1 MGFLSDFKEKRKVKY
16 LTNAFKVINNYT
28 PAFSTFNGGIYEMD
42 LTRSAIN
49 SISIHCSK
57 LNPVI
62 NGNYKHKKLSKLLS
76 TKPNYLMTTQQFL
89 QKLFTILLC
98 ENNAFIIPIYSDYT
112 ATEIIGLYPIRSSG
126 ARIVNYE
133 NQDYLIYKI
142 NQEEYVIEYSKVGH
156 LRNHFYTKE
165 YIGESNLPLMPTMD
179 LLNTQNEGI
188 KEGIK
193 NSASIRFLA
202 RLTNTIL
209 PEHLKRE
216 RKALTEANLG
226 TDNNGGIMIF
236 DNKYADVKEI
246 SSKPFI
252 VDAEQM
258 NIIKNNVFNY
268 FHISE
273 KIIQNSAN
281 EDEWNAFYEGVIE
294 PFAIQLGQ
302 VLTNM
307 LMENKDIEK
316 GFCVIFESS
325 KLEFA
330 SNKTKLDFV
339 TQMFDRGQITVNQ
352 SLSIFHLPP
361 VKDGDKRYIR
371 KEYTEV
377 NNLDKEVLD
386 NGKQQGS
393 NSGNSSN

>member
-1 MGFLSDFKEKRKVKY
+1 MGLLSRFRENRNIKY
-16 LTNAFKVINNYT
+16 LTTAFKVINNYS
-28 PAFSTFNGGIYEMD
+28 PVFSTFNGGIYEME

-49 SISIHCSK
+49 SIATHCSK

-62 NGNYKHKKLSKLLS
+62 NGNYKHKRLSKLLT

-89 QKLFTILLC
+89 QKLFTILMC
-98 ENNAFIIPIYSDYT
+98 ENNAFIIPIYSDFT
-112 ATEIIGLYPIRSSG
+112 ATEIIGLYPVRSSG
-126 ARIVNYE
+126 TKIVTDE
-133 NQDYLIYKI
+133 GIDYLVYKI
-142 NQEEYVIEYSKVGH
+142 NQEEYSIEYSRVGH

-165 YIGESNLPLMPTMD
+165 YIGESNDVLMPTMD
-179 LLNTQNEGI
+179 LLNVQNEGI

-193 NSASIRFLA
+193 NSAAIRFLA

-209 PEHLKRE
+209 PEHLKSE

-252 VDAEQM
+252 VDSEQL

-281 EDEWNAFYEGVIE
+281 EDEWNAFYEGIIE
-294 PFAIQLGQ
+294 PLAIQLGQ

-307 LMENKDIEK
+307 LMDNKDIEK
-316 GFCVIFESS
+316 GYGVIFESS
-325 KLEFA
+325 RLQFA
-330 SNKTKLDFV
+330 SNKTKLEFV
-339 TQMFDRGQITVNQ
+339 TQMFDRGQITTNQ
-352 SLSIFHLPP
+352 SLHIFNLPP

-377 NNLDKEVLD
+377 NNLDKEVL
-386 NGKQQGS
+386 NNEQ
-393 NSGNSSN
+393 

>member
-1 MGFLSDFKEKRKVKY
+1 MGIFKRYQEKQKVKY
-16 LTNAFKVINNYT
+16 LTNAFKVINSYS

-49 SISIHCSK
+49 SIATHCSK

-62 NGNYKHKKLSKLLS
+62 HGNYKHKKLSKLLA

-98 ENNAFIIPIYSDYT
+98 ENNAFIVPIYSDET
-112 ATEIIGLYPIRSSG
+112 ATEMIGLYPVRSSG
-126 ARIVNYE
+126 ARFITADNE
-133 NQDYLIYKI
+133 DYLIYKI
-142 NQEEYVIEYSKVGH
+142 GQEEYIIEYARVGH

-165 YIGESNLPLMPTMD
+165 YIGENNRPLMPTME
-179 LLNTQNEGI
+179 LQNTQNEGI

-209 PEHLKRE
+209 PEHLKKE

-236 DNKYADVKEI
+236 DNKYAEVKEI
-246 SSKPFI
+246 DSKPFI

-258 NIIKNNVFNY
+258 SIIKNNVFNY

-281 EDEWNAFYEGVIE
+281 EDEWNAFYEGAIE

-307 LMENKDIEK
+307 LMEDKDIEK
-316 GFCVIFESS
+316 GFGVLFEAS

-330 SNKTKLDFV
+330 SNKTKLEFA

-361 VKDGDKRYIR
+361 VEDGDKRYIR

-377 NNLDKEVLD
+377 TNLDKEVLN
-386 NGKQQGS
+386 NGE
-393 NSGNSSN
+393 

>member
-1 MGFLSDFKEKRKVKY
+1 MGMFKRYKEKQKVKY
-16 LTNAFKVINNYT
+16 LTNAFKVINSYS

-49 SISIHCSK
+49 SIATHCSK

-62 NGNYKHKKLSKLLS
+62 HGNYKHKKLSKLLA

-98 ENNAFIIPIYSDYT
+98 ENNAFIVPIYSDET
-112 ATEIIGLYPIRSSG
+112 ATEMIGLYPVRSNG
-126 ARIVNYE
+126 ARFITADNE
-133 NQDYLIYKI
+133 DYLIYKI
-142 NQEEYVIEYSKVGH
+142 GQEEYIIEYSRVGH

-165 YIGESNLPLMPTMD
+165 YIGENNRPLMPTMD
-179 LLNTQNEGI
+179 LQNTQNEGI

-209 PEHLKRE
+209 PEHLKQE

-236 DNKYADVKEI
+236 DNKYAEVKEI
-246 SSKPFI
+246 DSKPFI

-258 NIIKNNVFNY
+258 SIIKNNVFNY

-281 EDEWNAFYEGVIE
+281 EDEWNAFYEGAIE

-307 LMENKDIEK
+307 LMEDKDIEK
-316 GFCVIFESS
+316 GFGVLFEAS

-330 SNKTKLDFV
+330 SNKTKLEFA

-361 VKDGDKRYIR
+361 VDDGDKRYIR

-377 NNLDKEVLD
+377 TNLDKEVLD
-386 NGKQQGS
+386 NGE
-393 NSGNSSN
+393 

>member
-1 MGFLSDFKEKRKVKY
+1 MGIFSKFKEERKLQY
-16 LTNAFKVINNYT
+16 LTNSFRVINNYS
-28 PAFSTFNGGIYEMD
+28 PAFSTFNGGIYEME

-49 SISIHCSK
+49 SIAMHCSK

-62 NGNYKHKKLSKLLS
+62 HGNYKHKRLSKLLA

-98 ENNAFIIPIYSDYT
+98 ENNAFIVPIYVDSL
-112 ATEIIGLYPIRSSG
+112 AEEIVGLYPVRSSG

-133 NQDYLIYKI
+133 DEDYLVYKL
-142 NQEEYVIEYSKVGH
+142 NQEEYAIEYKRVGH
-156 LRNHFYTKE
+156 LRNHFYTQE
-165 YIGESNLPLMPTMD
+165 YVGESNEPMNPTMD

-193 NSASIRFLA
+193 NAAAIRFLA

-209 PEHLKRE
+209 PEHLKKE
-216 RKALTEANLG
+216 RQALTEANLG

-258 NIIKNNVFNY
+258 NIIKNNVYNY

-273 KIIQNSAN
+273 KIIQNSAS
-281 EDEWNAFYEGVIE
+281 EDEWNAFYEGLIE

-302 VLTNM
+302 ALTNM
-307 LMENKDIEK
+307 LMSDKDIEK
-316 GFCVIFESS
+316 GYGVIFESS

-330 SNKTKLDFV
+330 SNRTKLDFSS
-339 TQMFDRGQITVNQ
+339 QMFDRGVISINQ
-352 SLSIFHLPP
+352 VLSIFHMPP

-377 NNLDKEVLD
+377 NNLDKEVLN
-386 NGKQQGS
+386 NGTE
-393 NSGNSSN
+393 

>member
-1 MGFLSDFKEKRKVKY
+1 MGLFDKFIEARKVKY
-16 LTNAFKVINNYT
+16 LTNSFKVINNYS
-28 PAFSTFNGGIYEMD
+28 PAFSTFNGGIYEME

-49 SISIHCSK
+49 SIATHCSK
-57 LNPVI
+57 LNPI
-62 NGNYKHKKLSKLLS
+62 IHGSYKHKKLSKLLS

-89 QKLFTILLC
+89 AKLFTILMC
-98 ENNAFIIPIYSDYT
+98 ENNVFIVPIYSDFT
-112 ATEIIGLYPIRSSG
+112 ATEVVGLYPVRSSG
-126 ARIVNYE
+126 SKIVTDNGI
-133 NQDYLIYKI
+133 DYLVYKL
-142 NQEEYVIEYSKVGH
+142 NSEEYAIEYERVGH

-165 YIGESNLPLMPTMD
+165 FIGESNTALMPTMD

-209 PEHLKRE
+209 PEHLKKE
-216 RKALTEANLG
+216 RKVLTESNLG
-226 TDNNGGIMIF
+226 SDNNGGIMIF
-236 DNKYADVKEI
+236 DNKYAEVKEI

-258 NIIKNNVFNY
+258 GIIKNNVFNY

-273 KIIQNSAN
+273 AIIQNKAN
-281 EDEWNAFYEGVIE
+281 EDEWNSFYEGMIE
-294 PFAIQLGQ
+294 PLALQLGQ

-316 GFCVIFESS
+316 GYGVIFESS
-325 KLEFA
+325 RLQFA

-339 TQMFDRGQITVNQ
+339 TQMFDRGQITTNQ
-352 SLSIFHLPP
+352 SLKIFNLPP
-361 VKDGDKRYIR
+361 VEDGDKRYIR

-377 NNLDKEVLD
+377 NNLDKEVQND
-386 NGKQQGS
+386 GQAK
-393 NSGNSSN
+393 

>member
-1 MGFLSDFKEKRKVKY
+1 MGFLNYFKEKRKVRY
-16 LTNAFKVINNYT
+16 LTNSFKVINNYT
-28 PAFSTFNGGIYEMD
+28 PAFSTFNGGIYEME

-49 SISIHCSK
+49 SIAIHCSK

-62 NGNYKHKKLSKLLS
+62 NGNYKHKKLSKLLG

-98 ENNAFIIPIYSDYT
+98 ENNAFIVPIYSDYT
-112 ATEIIGLYPIRSSG
+112 ASEIIGLYPIRSSG

-133 NQDYLIYKI
+133 GIDYLVYKI
-142 NQEEYVIEYSKVGH
+142 NQEKYVIEYEKVGH

-209 PEHLKRE
+209 PDHLKKE

-226 TDNNGGIMIF
+226 SDNNGGIMIF
-236 DNKYADVKEI
+236 DNKYAEVKEI
-246 SSKPFI
+246 DSKPFI

-273 KIIQNSAN
+273 KIIQNNAN
-281 EDEWNAFYEGVIE
+281 EDEWNAFYEGTIE

-316 GFCVIFESS
+316 GFGVLFESA

-330 SNKTKLDFV
+330 SNKTKLEFV

-377 NNLDKEVLD
+377 NNLDKEVL
-386 NGKQQGS
+386 NNEQQGT
-393 NSGNSSN
+393 NSGNSSNG

>member
-1 MGFLSDFKEKRKVKY
+1 MGIFKRYKDSKKVKY
-16 LTNAFKVINNYT
+16 LTNAFKVINNYS
-28 PAFSTFNGGIYEMD
+28 PAFSTFNGGIYEME

-49 SISIHCSK
+49 SIATHCSK

-62 NGNYKHKKLSKLLS
+62 HGNYKHKKLSKLLA

-98 ENNAFIIPIYSDYT
+98 ENNAFIIPIYSDFT
-112 ATEIIGLYPIRSSG
+112 ATEIVGLYPVRSSG
-126 ARIVNYE
+126 TKIITE
-133 NQDYLIYKI
+133 DGEDYLIYKI
-142 NQEEYVIEYSKVGH
+142 NQEEYPIEYSRVGH

-165 YIGESNLPLMPTMD
+165 YIGESNDTLMPTMD
-179 LLNTQNEGI
+179 LLNTQNVGI

-193 NSASIRFLA
+193 NSAAIRFLA

-209 PEHLKRE
+209 PEHLKKE
-216 RKALTEANLG
+216 RKALAEANLG
-226 TDNNGGIMIF
+226 SDNNGGIMIF
-236 DNKYADVKEI
+236 DNKYAEVKEI
-246 SSKPFI
+246 SSSPFI
-252 VDAEQM
+252 VDSEQM
-258 NIIKNNVFNY
+258 KHIKDNVFNY

-281 EDEWNAFYEGVIE
+281 EDEWNSFYEGVIE
-294 PFAIQLGQ
+294 PFAVQLGQ

-307 LMENKDIEK
+307 LMDNKDIEK
-316 GFCVIFESS
+316 GHGVIFESS
-325 KLEFA
+325 RLQFA

-339 TQMFDRGQITVNQ
+339 TQMFDRGQITTNQ
-352 SLSIFHLPP
+352 ALNVFNLPP

-377 NNLDKEVLD
+377 NNLDKEVVSND
-386 NGKQQGS
+386 NQS
-393 NSGNSSN
+393 N